1 MSEPGFYWGADVPI
15 SMPVPGDAEVLV
27 DMGAHGFTVNGLQHN
42 LSTADLEEYMQP
54 NFSPPLDDTSA
65 E

>member
-15 SMPVPGDAEVLV
+15 SMPLPSEADVLV
-27 DMGAHGFTVNGLQHN
+27 DMGAHGITVNGLQHN
-42 LSTADLEEYMQP
+42 LNQADLEDYLQP
-54 NFSPPLDDTSA
+54 NFSPPLDDASG

>member
-15 SMPVPGDAEVLV
+15 SMPQPTDDPILI

-42 LSTADLEEYMQP
+42 LSRADLEEYTQP
-54 NFSPPLDDTSA
+54 TFSPPVDDPRG
-65 E
+65 

>member
-1 MSEPGFYWGADVPI
+1 MTEPGFYWGADVPI
-15 SMPVPGDAEVLV
+15 SMPIPSDTTVLV

-42 LSTADLEEYMQP
+42 LSQADLEEYTQP
-54 NFSPPLDDTSA
+54 NFSPPLDGVRA